1 MRRTR
6 PPPSGTEAS
15 RAVDAVTPLCLG
27 AARGPGRPRSL
38 ACRKAVLEATS
49 DLLSEVRYAEVTMER
64 IAKRAGVA
72 KQTIYK
78 WWPSRPRLVME
89 AYREKVGF
97 AISISDTGDL
107 DRDLERI
114 MIKTTRALRDAS
126 ADGGTGL
133 GAVFA
138 GLIADAQGD
147 AGLLDEFRK
156 SYFHMRRA
164 RVASLL
170 ENAKGRGDLPHDTD
184 VETVLDLLYGPIWLR
199 LLVRHGRLDA
209 KLAKAVVANV
219 LRGLRGAPKPAPKK
233 RVVTLG
239 RSA

>member
-1 MRRTR
+1 MRPTR
-6 PPPSGTEAS
+6 PPPSGTEARVVKVMS
-15 RAVDAVTPLCLG
+15 PLCKG
-27 AARGPGRPRSL
+27 EARGPGRPRSL
-38 ACRKAVLEATS
+38 ACRKAVLEATA
-49 DLLSEVRYAEVTMER
+49 DLLSEVRYSDVTMER

-72 KQTIYK
+72 KQTLYK

-89 AYREKVGF
+89 AYRERVGV

-114 MIKTTRALRDAS
+114 MIETTRALRDAS
-126 ADGGTGL
+126 ADGRTGL
-133 GAVFA
+133 GSVFA

-147 AGLLDEFRK
+147 ADLLDEFRK
-156 SYFHMRRA
+156 SYFDIRRA

-170 ENAKGRGDLPHDTD
+170 ENAKGRGELPRDTD
-184 VETVLDLLYGPIWLR
+184 IETVLDLLYGPIWLR

-219 LRGLRGAPKPAPKK
+219 LRGLREAPKPALKR
-233 RVVTLG
+233 RVVTEG